1 LDATKASVSAALLYK
16 TSCHIR
22 RRAGE
27 DTKNRWRDFRI
38 QQKLNELPPA
48 EEAAALKNKIAELE
62 KQRAEI
68 LDEMEKAARGRIK

>member
-1 LDATKASVSAALLYK
+1 VPERILKVD
-16 TSCHIR
+16 
-22 RRAGE
+22 GE
-27 DTKNRWRDFRI
+27 IFRI

>member
-1 LDATKASVSAALLYK
+1 MPERILKID
-16 TSCHIR
+16 
-22 RRAGE
+22 GE
-27 DTKNRWRDFRI
+27 IFRI

>member
-1 LDATKASVSAALLYK
+1 VPERILKID
-16 TSCHIR
+16 
-22 RRAGE
+22 GE
-27 DTKNRWRDFRI
+27 IFRI

-68 LDEMEKAARGRIK
+68 LNEMEKAARGRIK

>member
-1 LDATKASVSAALLYK
+1 MPERILKVD
-16 TSCHIR
+16 
-22 RRAGE
+22 GE
-27 DTKNRWRDFRI
+27 IFRI